1 MGQLNI
7 VGKTDSLSNHPLL
20 CNSFLP
26 SLPCITTTHPTQPP
40 VFVSISLPLVVYKMI
55 YLLKRMEQFPQWNA
69 QTQIDNPG
77 LVV

>member
-7 VGKTDSLSNHPLL
+7 VGKTDSLTNRPSSVTPSIH
-20 CNSFLP
+20 P
-26 SLPCITTTHPTQPP
+26 SLVSLPPFHPPQF
-40 VFVSISLPLVVYKMI
+40 FVSFSLPLVFYKMI